1 MEIPIQYYLIIAAVL
16 FALGLATVITRKNLI
31 MMLMGIELML
41 NATNI
46 NLVAFSYYDPE
57 KLQGQMLT
65 LFVMIVAA
73 AEVTVALAIIIRV
86 YHHYKTT
93 EPQKINSLKD

>member
-1 MEIPIQYYLIIAAVL
+1 MEIPIQYYLIIAAIL

-31 MMLMGIELML
+31 LMLMGIELML

-86 YHHYKTT
+86 YQHYKTT